1 MWGNMCCQRL
11 CCAVLYCVVRGCDK
25 LSQLADSHKLGRTSC
40 GQLARSEEGKYKY
53 NNKIQWQIQN
63 TAYSWSAAIRGSGLR
78 AVVLF
83 PLVEISLLHFP
94 PLCPSGGRLH
104 PSSHTIRLHTHT
116 HCLTSA
122 FQTLLCT
129 DWLFSFLESFAFLF
143 VIIVSSFSF
152 FRVSMLP
159 IMCDSRH
166 SRSILMIQK
175 CDFFNRWQ
183 IDSVLHRFLALFHAS
198 CQTRRDTAQ
207 RALLSHCQVQVHEL
221 AKTHTHTCTMTSMD
235 CDAIWNISL
244 YNVHNVNHNL
254 KHHFLQW
261 KL

>member
-94 PLCPSGGRLH
+94 TLPLASGRLH

-116 HCLTSA
+116 LTLICFPDFA
-122 FQTLLCT
+122 LHRLAIFLLGILRFPFRHNC
-129 DWLFSFLESFAFLF
+129 FLF
-143 VIIVSSFSF
+143 FFFQSLYAAHHVWFKALQEYPDDPKVWFFQPLTNWLCVTPFPRSFPCE
-152 FRVSMLP
+152 LP
-159 IMCDSRH
+159 NAPRYSATCTFESL
-166 SRSILMIQK
+166 SGPGP
-175 CDFFNRWQ
+175 W
-183 IDSVLHRFLALFHAS
+183 A
-198 CQTRRDTAQ
+198 CQD
-207 RALLSHCQVQVHEL
+207 
-221 AKTHTHTCTMTSMD
+221 THTH
-235 CDAIWNISL
+235 
-244 YNVHNVNHNL
+244 VHNDKYGLWCNL
-254 KHHFLQW
+254 KDQFVQCAQH
-261 KL
+261 KS

>member
-1 MWGNMCCQRL
+1 MCEDGCEET
-11 CCAVLYCVVRGCDK
+11 CVVRGCDK

-94 PLCPSGGRLH
+94 PSASLVAGCTPVPTQLGY
-104 PSSHTIRLHTHT
+104 THTHT
-116 HCLTSA
+116 HTPPHISFPDFALHRLA
-122 FQTLLCT
+122 IFLLGILRFPFRHNC
-129 DWLFSFLESFAFLF
+129 FRFF
-143 VIIVSSFSF
+143 F
-152 FRVSMLP
+152 FRVFMLP
-159 IMCDSRH
+159 LMCDSRH

-198 CQTRRDTAQ
+198 CQRCRDTAQ

-235 CDAIWNISL
+235 CDATWKISL

-261 KL
+261 KF

>member
-1 MWGNMCCQRL
+1 ML
-11 CCAVLYCVVRGCDK
+11 CCIVLSEVATNYRSSPTPTSSVALLVASLLAARRENTNTATKYNDK
-25 LSQLADSHKLGRTSC
+25 YKIQHTL
-40 GQLARSEEGKYKY
+40 GQLQSEAPDCEQLYFSRSLK
-53 NNKIQWQIQN
+53 
-63 TAYSWSAAIRGSGLR
+63 
-78 AVVLF
+78 
-83 PLVEISLLHFP
+83 SLSSTYP
-94 PLCPSGGRLH
+94 PLCLSGGRLQ

-175 CDFFNRWQ
+175 CDFFNR
-183 IDSVLHRFLALFHAS
+183 
-198 CQTRRDTAQ
+198 
-207 RALLSHCQVQVHEL
+207 
-221 AKTHTHTCTMTSMD
+221 
-235 CDAIWNISL
+235 
-244 YNVHNVNHNL
+244 
-254 KHHFLQW
+254 
-261 KL
+261 

>member
-1 MWGNMCCQRL
+1 MCEDGCEET
-11 CCAVLYCVVRGCDK
+11 CVVRGCDK

-116 HCLTSA
+116 LPLICFPDFALHRLA
-122 FQTLLCT
+122 IFLLGILRFPFRHDC
-129 DWLFSFLESFAFLF
+129 FLF
-143 VIIVSSFSF
+143 LFFLCCPLCVI
-152 FRVSMLP
+152 
-159 IMCDSRH
+159 
-166 SRSILMIQK
+166 
-175 CDFFNRWQ
+175 
-183 IDSVLHRFLALFHAS
+183 
-198 CQTRRDTAQ
+198 
-207 RALLSHCQVQVHEL
+207 
-221 AKTHTHTCTMTSMD
+221 
-235 CDAIWNISL
+235 
-244 YNVHNVNHNL
+244 
-254 KHHFLQW
+254 
-261 KL
+261 